1 MIKGN
6 FRYIFFDADDT
17 LWQNEEYFREAERRF
32 AGLLEG
38 YGTPES
44 ITGNL
49 TEKQEA
55 NIPLFGYGSKTFM
68 ISMLDAAAEICG
80 NGFGTDIYNGVKD
93 IISDLAF
100 HEFHLLEGVEETLEA
115 LSGRYTLA
123 IATKGDLVEQRTKYK
138 ESGLDRF
145 FRHIEVLP
153 DKSVDDYREMARK
166 LGIAPE
172 EILMV
177 GNAIK
182 SDIAPVIA
190 IGGTAIHIPYK
201 VTWAHEIMAM
211 PESDRI
217 FELKSIKDLPGLLF

>member
-17 LWQNEEYFREAERRF
+17 LWQNEEYFREAEYRF
-32 AGLLEG
+32 AELLSA
-38 YGTPES
+38 YGSKEDL
-44 ITGNL
+44 INIL
-49 TEKQEA
+49 TEKQED
-55 NIPLFGYGSKTFM
+55 NIPPFGYGSKTFM

-80 NGFGTDIYNGVKD
+80 NGFDTGIYHGIKK
-93 IISDLAF
+93 IITDLAY
-100 HEFHLLEGVEETLEA
+100 HEFNLLDGVQETLEA
-115 LSGRYTLA
+115 LSGKYILA
-123 IATKGDLVEQRTKYK
+123 VATKGDLVEQRTKYK

-145 FRHIEVLP
+145 FHHIEVLP
-153 DKSVDDYREMARK
+153 NKSKEDYLEMARK
-166 LGIAPE
+166 LEIRPD

-190 IGGTAIHIPYK
+190 IGGTAIHIPYE
-201 VTWAHEIMAM
+201 VTWVHEIMEM

-217 FELKSIKDLPGLLF
+217 FEIKSIKDLPGLLL